1 MSAKEEEK
9 RKENRESAQKKVDS
23 VVSTLNLTKD
33 ERREL
38 HDAIT
43 GNDYIEFNDLV
54 ALAKSM
60 IDPVNIQS
68 KKGEEERW

>member
-1 MSAKEEEK
+1 MSSKEEEK
-9 RKENRESAQKKVDS
+9 RKENRESAQKKVDQ

-38 HDAIT
+38 HDSIT
-43 GNDYIEFNDLV
+43 GNDYMDFHDLI

-60 IDPVNIQS
+60 FEPVNVQS

>member
-23 VVSTLNLTKD
+23 VVSTLSLTKD

-38 HDAIT
+38 HDSIT
-43 GNDYIEFNDLV
+43 GNDYMEFHDLV

-60 IDPVNIQS
+60 FDPVNVQS